1 MTSSPTTKHPDI
13 SLAGCGYSRVLE
25 IISNK
30 WTSLVIYA
38 LENGSIRYGEMG
50 RRIEGISKKMLTQTV
65 RKLERDGLVQRHIT
79 PTVPPAVEYSLTPL
93 GESLLQPMKELR
105 QWARAHYANVEASRA
120 AYDLANEKDPQ
131 SSTN

>member
-1 MTSSPTTKHPDI
+1 LTSSPTTKHPDI

-30 WTSLVIYA
+30 WTSLVIYV

-93 GESLLQPMKELR
+93 GESLLLPMKELR
-105 QWARAHYANVEASRA
+105 QWARAHYASVEASRT
-120 AYDLANEKDPQ
+120 AYDLANEKDSQ